1 MKSNQVD
8 WTMFVQCSDKRFQV
22 ATQQLRKHLGI
33 KKGHYDPISV
43 PGGAGNFDVLQS
55 SMKTLDPFRPQNR
68 RAVLT
73 VHEDCA
79 AQATRDHLIQSIQL
93 TQEFFPE
100 VVAYFL
106 KLDGSFEL
114 VEHVCNQSVVIK
126 T

>member
-1 MKSNQVD
+1 MTSNHVD

-33 KKGHYDPISV
+33 KKGYYDPISV
-43 PGGAGNFDVLQS
+43 PGGAGNLTVLQA
-55 SMKTLDPFRPQNR
+55 SMETLDPFRPQNR
-68 RAVLT
+68 RAILT

-93 TQEFFPE
+93 AQVFFPE
-100 VVAYFL
+100 VLAYFL

-114 VEHVCNQSVVIK
+114 VNHVCNQSVAIRA
-126 T
+126 